1 MPQWQLENGRDATLT
16 LIADH
21 YNAVMLLLMDKL
33 QLNFVDLEQAFPRA
47 QLLQLMMEVKLDAE
61 ASQLLPLEQQVL
73 VLLQLRQPVPQQL
86 I

>member
-33 QLNFVDLEQAFPRA
+33 LLNFVDLEQAFPRA